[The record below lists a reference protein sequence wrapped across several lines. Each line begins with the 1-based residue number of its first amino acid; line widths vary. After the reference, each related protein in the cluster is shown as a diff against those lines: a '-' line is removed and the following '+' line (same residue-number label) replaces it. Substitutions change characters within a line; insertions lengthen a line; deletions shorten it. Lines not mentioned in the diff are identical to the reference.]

1 MDAKWSWQTDMS
13 RAVAIPFARR
23 VFIIAAVVA
32 ALGLFWQIAVTGFG
46 IPPYIVPRPVAV
58 LDAFANGWWRIARH
72 AGFTLSAAALGLLS
86 STVLASA
93 IAIGF
98 SLRPTL
104 EQASMP
110 LVLIFRSTPVA
121 AVAPI
126 MTLIIGRGIGT
137 SIAVVTI
144 IAFFP
149 ILVNLTRG
157 IAATDPNAAE
167 LLHVYGAT
175 PLQQMRLVRLRFA
188 LPYLFTGLRISGS
201 SALLGAMLSEWITGS
216 EGLGK
221 MILDDS
227 EMRETELLWA
237 TVLTSVVLGLC
248 IFWSTSAVEHRLL
261 RWKA

>member
-1 MDAKWSWQTDMS
+1 MNG
-13 RAVAIPFARR
+13 AVLIPLARR
-23 VFIIAAVVA
+23 ALIIAAVVA
-32 ALGLFWQIAVTGFG
+32 ALGLFWQIAVNGFG
-46 IPPYIVPRPVAV
+46 IPSYIVPRPLAV
-58 LDAFANGWWRIARH
+58 LEAFADNWWRIARH
-72 AGFTLSAAALGLLS
+72 AGFTLSAATLGLLS
-86 STVLASA
+86 STILASV
-93 IAIGF
+93 IAVGF

-126 MTLIIGRGIGT
+126 MTLVIGRGIGT

-149 ILVNLTRG
+149 ILVNLMRG
-157 IAATDPNAAE
+157 IAATDPSAAE
-167 LLHVYGAT
+167 LLYVYGAT

-188 LPYLFTGLRISGS
+188 LPYLFTGLRISSTG
-201 SALLGAMLSEWITGS
+201 ALLGSMLSEWITGS

-221 MILDDS
+221 MILDSS

-237 TVLTSVVLGLC
+237 TVLTSVVLGLSV
-248 IFWSTSAVEHRLL
+248 FWTTSAIEQYLL

>member
-1 MDAKWSWQTDMS
+1 MGVAWSSPIEMSQT
-13 RAVAIPFARR
+13 VAIPLARR
-23 VFIIAAVVA
+23 VFTVAAVIA
-32 ALGLFWQIAVTGFG
+32 ALGLLWQITVTGYG
-46 IPPYIVPRPVAV
+46 IPSYIVPRPLAV
-58 LDAFANGWWRIARH
+58 LDAFIGGWWRIARH

-86 STVLASA
+86 STILASVIA
-93 IAIGF
+93 IAF
-98 SLRPTL
+98 SLRPML

-126 MTLIIGRGIGT
+126 MTLMIGRGIST

-188 LPYLFTGLRISGS
+188 LPYLFTGLRISGT

-221 MILDDS
+221 MILDSS

-237 TVLTSVVLGLC
+237 TVLTSVALGLC
-248 IFWSTSAVEHRLL
+248 VFWTTSAIEQRLL

>member
-1 MDAKWSWQTDMS
+1 MS
-13 RAVAIPFARR
+13 GTLAILFARR
-23 VFIIAAVVA
+23 ALTITAVVF
-32 ALGLFWQIAVTGFG
+32 ALGLLWQIAVTGFG
-46 IPPYIVPRPVAV
+46 VPPYIVPRPVAV

-86 STVLASA
+86 STLLASA
-93 IAIGF
+93 IAISF

-126 MTLIIGRGIGT
+126 MTLMIGRGIST

-149 ILVNLTRG
+149 ILVNLMRG

-175 PLQQMRLVRLRFA
+175 PMQQMRLVRLRFA
-188 LPYLFTGLRISGS
+188 LPYLFTGLRISS
-201 SALLGAMLSEWITGS
+201 TSALLGAMLSEWITGS

-221 MILDDS
+221 MILDSS

-237 TVLTSVVLGLC
+237 TVLTSVALGLC
-248 IFWSTSAVEHRLL
+248 VFWTTSAAEHRLL
-261 RWKA
+261 RWKT

>member
-1 MDAKWSWQTDMS
+1 MAASLATPIVRKLATILLVV
-13 RAVAIPFARR
+13 VAIALLWQ
-23 VFIIAAVVA
+23 AAVTV
-32 ALGLFWQIAVTGFG
+32 LG
-46 IPPYIVPRPVAV
+46 IPAYLVPRPFAVA
-58 LDAFANGWWRIARH
+58 DAFMTGWRQIGGRTA
-72 AGFTLSAAALGLLS
+72 FTLLSAGLGLAV
-86 STVLASA
+86 STLFASA
-93 IAIGF
+93 IAVSF

-110 LVLIFRSTPVA
+110 IVLIFRSTPVA

-126 MTLIIGRGIGT
+126 MTLFLGRGIGT

-149 ILVNLTRG
+149 ILVNLMRG

-175 PLQQMRLVRLRFA
+175 PMQQMRLVRLRFA
-188 LPYLFTGLRISGS
+188 MPYLFTGLRVSGT

-216 EGLGK
+216 PGLGK
-221 MILDDS
+221 LILDS
-227 EMRETELLWA
+227 GEMRETELLWA
-237 TVLTSVVLGLC
+237 TVLASVIVALC
-248 IFWSTSAVEHRLL
+248 VFWVTSAVEARLL

>member
-1 MDAKWSWQTDMS
+1 MNRS
-13 RAVAIPFARR
+13 VVIPFARR
-23 VFIIAAVVA
+23 VLIVAAVVA
-32 ALGLFWQIAVTGFG
+32 ALGLLWQIAATGLG
-46 IPPYIVPRPVAV
+46 IPPYIVPRPLSV
-58 LDAFANGWWRIARH
+58 LDAAATNWWRIARH

-86 STVLASA
+86 STIFAST

-126 MTLIIGRGIGT
+126 MTLMIGRGIGT

-149 ILVNLTRG
+149 ILVNLMRG

-175 PLQQMRLVRLRFA
+175 PMQQMQLVRLRFA
-188 LPYLFTGLRISGS
+188 LPYLFTGLRISGT

-221 MILDDS
+221 MILDNS

-237 TVLTSVVLGLC
+237 TVLVSVALGLC

>member
-1 MDAKWSWQTDMS
+1 MRGGLAAAIVRRIITVV
-13 RAVAIPFARR
+13 AVF
-23 VFIIAAVVA
+23 A
-32 ALGLFWQIAVTGFG
+32 ALGLLWQIAVTGFG
-46 IPPYIVPRPVAV
+46 IPPYIVPRPAAV

-86 STVLASA
+86 STILASG

-98 SLRPTL
+98 SLKPKL
-104 EQASMP
+104 EQSSML

-149 ILVNLTRG
+149 ILVNLMRG

-188 LPYLFTGLRISGS
+188 MPYLFTGLRISGT

-216 EGLGK
+216 QGLGK
-221 MILDDS
+221 MILDNS

-237 TVLTSVVLGLC
+237 TVITSVVLGLC
-248 IFWSTSAVEHRLL
+248 IFWTTSAAEQRLL
-261 RWKA
+261 RWKT

>member
-1 MDAKWSWQTDMS
+1 MNG
-13 RAVAIPFARR
+13 AVAISFVRR
-23 VFIIAAVVA
+23 VLTIAAVVA
-32 ALGLFWQIAVTGFG
+32 ALGLLWQIAVTGFG
-46 IPPYIVPRPVAV
+46 IPPYIVPRPMAV
-58 LDAFANGWWRIARH
+58 FDAFANDWWRIARH
-72 AGFTLSAAALGLLS
+72 AGFTLTAAALGLLS
-86 STVLASA
+86 SSILASA
-93 IAIGF
+93 IAISF
-98 SLRPTL
+98 SLKPTL

-110 LVLIFRSTPVA
+110 LVLIFRSMPVA

-126 MTLIIGRGIGT
+126 MTLIIGRGIST

-157 IAATDPNAAE
+157 ISATDPNAAE

-188 LPYLFTGLRISGS
+188 LPYLFTGLRVSGT

-221 MILDDS
+221 MILDNS

-248 IFWSTSAVEHRLL
+248 VFWTTSAVEHRLL